1 MRVRSAWCL
10 VVSVCV
16 VVFPLSASAKAT
28 LLEPGALDWTGEAG
42 DEAPPAVQL
51 ADYHGAAPVT
61 PAPVPRPY
69 VPAPVRHSGSGSL
82 LLLGLG
88 LTAGGL
94 VLGGAGFAVLYVCR
108 AGTACHNDTTTV
120 IGWVLAA
127 PGIIPLTVGLI
138 MIWLST
144 GSSAR
149 VMAPARTPSRQWAF
163 GFAPLAGG
171 GGLVSAATQF

>member
-1 MRVRSAWCL
+1 MRSCL
-10 VVSVCV
+10 CLCLALVTV
-16 VVFPLSASAKAT
+16 PLSASAKAT
-28 LLEPGALDWTGEAG
+28 LLEPGALNWTGENG
-42 DEAPPAVQL
+42 DQPPATVQL

-69 VPAPVRHSGSGSL
+69 APAPVRASGSGSL
-82 LLLGLG
+82 FLLGLG

-108 AGTACHNDTTTV
+108 SGTACYSDTTTV

-138 MIWLST
+138 MIYLST
-144 GSSAR
+144 GSSHR
-149 VMAPARTPSRQWAF
+149 VLAPTKPATRQWAF

-171 GGLVSAATQF
+171 GLVSAATQF